1 MKKKYDEAAK
11 GLEVFRQ
18 RVESNKNGDES
29 IVSKLRQ
36 AERVKKELK
45 ELKMRLK
52 ERSQMSRS
60 IDRKYALYRSRYIL
74 RTGEVPSMDI
84 MEKSY
89 ADVQFLK
96 EGNGYVGESVNEG
109 VNEGMD
115 ESVDESVD
123 EHMDEHM
130 NEHMD
135 EHMNEHMDEH
145 MDDYPDHDTDHNTDH
160 YPDDYPD
167 DYANDQED
175 YPDDTPY
182 DTSYDTSFAFT
193 VDFLPRPAS
202 SPSLDFE
209 VVPPT
214 PPHPKDFH
222 RCLTKARIHFA
233 DSKPITLEDYLQLPL
248 RYDAHFLE
256 VPRNTTVSDVTPSHI
271 SQLGH
276 QLRDHQPRRSLRCA
290 MALFLRLPAPLLA
303 LFSHRILT

>member
-74 RTGEVPSMDI
+74 RTGEIPSMDI

-96 EGNGYVGESVNEG
+96 EGNGYVGESVD
-109 VNEGMD
+109 EGMD

-123 EHMDEHM
+123 ENVD
-130 NEHMD
+130 
-135 EHMNEHMDEH
+135 EHMDEH
-145 MDDYPDHDTDHNTDH
+145 MDDYPDHDTDH

-276 QLRDHQPRRSLRCA
+276 QLRDHQPRRSPRCA

>member
-1 MKKKYDEAAK
+1 MDAMKEKYDEAAK

-74 RTGEVPSMDI
+74 RTGEIPSMDI

-96 EGNGYVGESVNEG
+96 EGNGYVDES

-115 ESVDESVD
+115 ESVDERADESVD
-123 EHMDEHM
+123 ESV
-130 NEHMD
+130 D

-145 MDDYPDHDTDHNTDH
+145 MDDYPDHDTDH

-214 PPHPKDFH
+214 P
-222 RCLTKARIHFA
+222 LTPRISTA
-233 DSKPITLEDYLQLPL
+233 AL
-248 RYDAHFLE
+248 
-256 VPRNTTVSDVTPSHI
+256 
-271 SQLGH
+271 
-276 QLRDHQPRRSLRCA
+276 PRRASTSPTPNPSRSKTTSSCHCA
-290 MALFLRLPAPLLA
+290 TTHTSSRSRAIRPSP
-303 LFSHRILT
+303 T